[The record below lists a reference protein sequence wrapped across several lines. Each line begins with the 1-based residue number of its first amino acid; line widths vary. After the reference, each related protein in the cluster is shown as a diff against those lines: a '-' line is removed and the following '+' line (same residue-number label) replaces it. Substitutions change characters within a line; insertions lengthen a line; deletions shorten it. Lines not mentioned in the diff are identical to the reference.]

1 MVVEIAGRV
10 NSTLDEIFFW
20 LTLRSVSAVAA
31 GFWRGLRGRGDS
43 AGMADTLL
51 LD

>member
-1 MVVEIAGRV
+1 MLYLMERGNRGR
-10 NSTLDEIFFW
+10 NISG

-31 GFWRGLRGRGDS
+31 GFWRGLRGWRDS